1 MDLVN
6 EILPVLLSAINDI
19 LPLAAQLVGEILPV
33 ITNLL
38 STLLPPLVEIIS
50 ALLPPLIELV
60 SALMPICESLI
71 GVLQPILD
79 LFTSLLTPIVN
90 LISQGLTP
98 LVNAITPVIQII
110 SSLLIPILNSLGSV
124 FSSVLSGMLSNTT
137 SIIGNITNILRNL
150 IDFIRNV
157 FTGNWRGAWENV
169 KQIFSNAVSGLAT
182 IFKAPI
188 NAIVDGWNGLA
199 GSLGSVTI
207 PDWVPGIGGGSWS
220 LPKMHRMKIGMDYVP
235 YDLYPAYLD
244 EGEWVLTKEEADV
257 LRSYGG
263 LEGMIGMIDRS
274 APSVNVS
281 VQGQSKDF
289 DYEKFGRATV
299 DAMIAAGI
307 GFKCDD
313 REFARLIKDLIDY
326 V

>member
-1 MDLVN
+1 
-6 EILPVLLSAINDI
+6 
-19 LPLAAQLVGEILPV
+19 
-33 ITNLL
+33 
-38 STLLPPLVEIIS
+38 
-50 ALLPPLIELV
+50 
-60 SALMPICESLI
+60 MPIIEAVFNSFLTRASTTI
-71 GVLQPILD
+71 
-79 LFTSLLTPIVN
+79 TSVT
-90 LISQGLTP
+90 T
-98 LVNAITPVIQII
+98 
-110 SSLLIPILNSLGSV
+110 V
-124 FSSVLSGMLSNTT
+124 F
-137 SIIGNITNILRNL
+137 RNL
-150 IDFIRNV
+150 IDFVRNV
-157 FTGNWRGAWENV
+157 FTGNWKAAWENV
-169 KQIFSNAVSGLAT
+169 KEIFRTAVSGLAN
-182 IFKAPI
+182 IFKAPL
-188 NAIVDGWNGLA
+188 NAIVDAWNGLA

-299 DAMIAAGI
+299 DAMIASGI

>member
-1 MDLVN
+1 M
-6 EILPVLLSAINDI
+6 
-19 LPLAAQLVGEILPV
+19 
-33 ITNLL
+33 
-38 STLLPPLVEIIS
+38 
-50 ALLPPLIELV
+50 
-60 SALMPICESLI
+60 
-71 GVLQPILD
+71 
-79 LFTSLLTPIVN
+79 
-90 LISQGLTP
+90 
-98 LVNAITPVIQII
+98 
-110 SSLLIPILNSLGSV
+110 

-263 LEGMIGMIDRS
+263 LE
-274 APSVNVS
+274 
-281 VQGQSKDF
+281 K
-289 DYEKFGRATV
+289 
-299 DAMIAAGI
+299 
-307 GFKCDD
+307 
-313 REFARLIKDLIDY
+313 
-326 V
+326 

>member
-1 MDLVN
+1 MV
-6 EILPVLLSAINDI
+6 DI
-19 LPLAAQLVGEILPV
+19 F
-33 ITNLL
+33 TN
-38 STLLPPLVEIIS
+38 
-50 ALLPPLIELV
+50 
-60 SALMPICESLI
+60 
-71 GVLQPILD
+71 
-79 LFTSLLTPIVN
+79 IVA
-90 LISQGLTP
+90 G
-98 LVNAITPVIQII
+98 
-110 SSLLIPILNSLGSV
+110 
-124 FSSVLSGMLSNTT
+124 
-137 SIIGNITNILRNL
+137 IGN
-150 IDFIRNV
+150 V
-157 FTGNWRGAWENV
+157 FKRPL
-169 KQIFSNAVSGLAT
+169 NAVIDG
-182 IFKAPI
+182 I
-188 NAIVDGWNGLA
+188 NGFINGINQIQ
-199 GSLGSVTI
+199 I
-207 PDWVPGIGGGSWS
+207 PDWVPGVGGKGFHVSNIPR
-220 LPKMHRMKIGMDYVP
+220 LKVGLDYVP
-235 YDLYPAYLD
+235 GDLYPAYLD

>member
-1 MDLVN
+1 MAKINTRVTVN
-6 EILPVLLSAINDI
+6 TPQ
-19 LPLAAQLVGEILPV
+19 AAAKIKAACNTALTDMGLQALQDVSKHVPHDQGTLEDSGL
-33 ITNLL
+33 TNSYKRAVKHVFKMRWHTPYARYLWNGDVMYGNPTERRYGPQKI
-38 STLLPPLVEIIS
+38 SFTS
-50 ALLPPLIELV
+50 ALAHEEW
-60 SALMPICESLI
+60 A
-71 GVLQPILD
+71 
-79 LFTSLLTPIVN
+79 
-90 LISQGLTP
+90 
-98 LVNAITPVIQII
+98 
-110 SSLLIPILNSLGSV
+110 
-124 FSSVLSGMLSNTT
+124 
-137 SIIGNITNILRNL
+137 
-150 IDFIRNV
+150 
-157 FTGNWRGAWENV
+157 
-169 KQIFSNAVSGLAT
+169 K
-182 IFKAPI
+182 
-188 NAIVDGWNGLA
+188 
-199 GSLGSVTI
+199 
-207 PDWVPGIGGGSWS
+207 
-220 LPKMHRMKIGMDYVP
+220 YVP

>member
-1 MDLVN
+1 M
-6 EILPVLLSAINDI
+6 
-19 LPLAAQLVGEILPV
+19 G
-33 ITNLL
+33 
-38 STLLPPLVEIIS
+38 
-50 ALLPPLIELV
+50 
-60 SALMPICESLI
+60 
-71 GVLQPILD
+71 
-79 LFTSLLTPIVN
+79 
-90 LISQGLTP
+90 
-98 LVNAITPVIQII
+98 
-110 SSLLIPILNSLGSV
+110 
-124 FSSVLSGMLSNTT
+124 
-137 SIIGNITNILRNL
+137 
-150 IDFIRNV
+150 
-157 FTGNWRGAWENV
+157 NV

-274 APSVNVS
+274 ASSVNVS
-281 VQGQSKDF
+281 IQGQSKDF

-299 DAMIAAGI
+299 DAMLVAGI

>member
-1 MDLVN
+1 MGVLT
-6 EILPVLLSAINDI
+6 EIPSYRICTDKGRFDINPAFDI
-19 LPLAAQLVGEILPV
+19 ILEV
-33 ITNLL
+33 QRLYK
-38 STLLPPLVEIIS
+38 E
-50 ALLPPLIELV
+50 
-60 SALMPICESLI
+60 ESLT
-71 GVLQPILD
+71 D
-79 LFTSLLTPIVN
+79 YEK
-90 LISQGLTP
+90 
-98 LVNAITPVIQII
+98 IQQA
-110 SSLLIPILNSLGSV
+110 
-124 FSSVLSGMLSNTT
+124 LSML
-137 SIIGNITNILRNL
+137 
-150 IDFIRNV
+150 IRN
-157 FTGNWRGAWENV
+157 R
-169 KQIFSNAVSGLAT
+169 
-182 IFKAPI
+182 
-188 NAIVDGWNGLA
+188 WNLR
-199 GSLGSVTI
+199 LLKPVEQ
-207 PDWVPGIGGGSWS
+207 
-220 LPKMHRMKIGMDYVP
+220 LKLMDYVP

-299 DAMIAAGI
+299 DAMLAAGI